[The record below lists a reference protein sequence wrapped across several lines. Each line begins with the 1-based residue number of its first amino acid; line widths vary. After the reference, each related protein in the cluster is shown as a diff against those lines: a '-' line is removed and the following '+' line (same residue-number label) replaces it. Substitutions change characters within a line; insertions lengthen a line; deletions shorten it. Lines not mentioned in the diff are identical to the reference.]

1 MATVPPEI
9 LEGQKRLLAKRA
21 AAAPISPARP
31 RSGSLQEDLERVK
44 AAAIRS
50 GRWNRDPETSAAPKA
65 APEEKGS
72 RSTMQKKWSVF
83 RKLNPKA
90 FRTAGTWEVY
100 VYVFFGSEKK
110 PSGLFRWEGY
120 IRNVATALGRSYC
133 QTKVHF
139 KWLEGEKIFI
149 RWNTGKKFP
158 ANIARGEGPAY
169 AHTVVTVMPSPK
181 ALQRLQI
188 ASAIDARKKKPR
200 SSPSKTH

>member
-1 MATVPPEI
+1 M
-9 LEGQKRLLAKRA
+9 
-21 AAAPISPARP
+21 APISAARAPANTL
-31 RSGSLQEDLERVK
+31 GEAMEKVK
-44 AAAIRS
+44 AAAIRR
-50 GRWNRDPETSAAPKA
+50 GTWNRDPDPVAAPKA

-83 RKLNPKA
+83 RKHHPKV
-90 FRTAGTWEVY
+90 FRTAGTWDVY

-120 IRNVATALGRSYC
+120 IRQVAEALGRSYT
-133 QTKVHF
+133 QTRVHF
-139 KWLEGEKIFI
+139 RWLEKEKVFN

-169 AHTVVTVMPSPK
+169 AFTVVTVMPSPK

-188 ASAIDARKKKPR
+188 ASAIDARKKKSR
-200 SSPSKTH
+200 SSRAKTH